1 MDFGNN
7 TKANDDDINS
17 FLYNDPSASS
27 QAASNYS
34 LPSDPWTTTA
44 TQVPSAAGSSNVS
57 MRPGSASVEKM
68 AMMNK
73 LKQQQMAQY
82 QRKKTQ
88 LTGIKKLNNGSG
100 TMGNGSLTLD
110 QMNLDRKNDFEGD
123 TFDPFKIG
131 MGQGNVDLSL

>member
-44 TQVPSAAGSSNVS
+44 TQVPSVAGSSNVS

-73 LKQQQMAQY
+73 LKQQ
-82 QRKKTQ
+82 
-88 LTGIKKLNNGSG
+88 
-100 TMGNGSLTLD
+100 
-110 QMNLDRKNDFEGD
+110 
-123 TFDPFKIG
+123 
-131 MGQGNVDLSL
+131 